1 MTVLLLMLHCVTL
14 TYMAMHCIHTL
25 QTPTFL
31 SKPEPQTH
39 ANGWQ
44 QLHWVVPAQACPDAA
59 AAAHRPCAMLPPFTV
74 LQTASFLFKPGFLA
88 AGGASSA
95 LLEPLLRILSL
106 GWSSAAVTN
115 YVQGVSCKGCALHAE

>member
-1 MTVLLLMLHCVTL
+1 VSKPDPQLVGKKCSRWFQPNRVLMLLLLDV
-14 TYMAMHCIHTL
+14 
-25 QTPTFL
+25 
-31 SKPEPQTH
+31 SS
-39 ANGWQ
+39 
-44 QLHWVVPAQACPDAA
+44 
-59 AAAHRPCAMLPPFTV
+59 AMLPPCIV

-115 YVQGVSCKGCALHAE
+115 YVQGVSCEGIHAPTTSIAAVHNSTVIGCCITLPN